1 LDDHQGG
8 QENEPARPPNF
19 GFSVTRVLQDGVNT
33 FVKAVHEPEDGGDAW
48 LTMSLIRTDAK
59 GLMAVRRQ
67 ISVTPVSEDKLVSS
81 MAAYAVPTGPA
92 ENTEANREHVAAFID
107 AVVTGTA
114 RDRIDDYVDKVAFD
128 LNRVTPSGD
137 RERFDEL
144 IERRSPREDV
154 RYHGIDDLVAEGD
167 FVAVFSCFDAD
178 GDHFRACDLFRLE
191 DGKIVEH
198 WDAIQSVAPHT
209 VAHNDEA

>member
-1 LDDHQGG
+1 MGDHQGEQG
-8 QENEPARPPNF
+8 QGSARPPNF
-19 GFSVTRVLQDGVNT
+19 GFSVTRVLQDDADT
-33 FVKAVHEPEDGGDAW
+33 FVKAVHEPEDGGEAW
-48 LTMSLIRTDAK
+48 LTMSLIRTDPK

-81 MAAYAVPTGPA
+81 MAAYALPTGPA
-92 ENTEANREHVAAFID
+92 ENTEASREQVRAFID
-107 AVVTGTA
+107 AVVTGKGQDA
-114 RDRIDDYVDKVAFD
+114 IDAHVDRVAFD
-128 LNRVTPSGD
+128 LNRMTPSGG
-137 RERFDEL
+137 RERLDDL
-144 IERRSPREDV
+144 IERRRPRRGV

-191 DGKIVEH
+191 GGKIVEH